1 MDVDS
6 LLTLFYKY
14 GYYSKDLEPYIYYNG
29 NDVGICYKFR
39 DNFYG
44 ELSRVYFPTDLS
56 DAEVFLKKYYWY
68 NNNSKKYGVHLCLDD
83 YKVMNPIIKFVIDDR
98 ELSYDD
104 MIELEKTN
112 ILPTKDF
119 MYLDKIKR
127 TAYIL
132 VDILNLKI
140 VTQQD
145 TYDNLYKISKEYYRL
160 LQELEDNISLYDKNY
175 SKKIIDEL
183 AKEEKKDY
191 SKKIDKIKN
200 SIASIGDTKEIER
213 LIKKLLDKLKE
224 TEQNESFIANKYE
237 LIVMPL
243 KIDIVSNKIAL
254 IQDLLN
260 NKKIFS
266 KKEDLSAAFKVIEEG
281 SPLQKIVSY
290 DVFLN
295 NEIKRIDEKYS
306 MIPEL
311 DLRTTADFFVDF
323 DNLNIN
329 VPKMIGA
336 KKEMQ
341 CEDVINDL
349 ERKYDIRSR
358 EEKNVLLFYHSV
370 FYKVK
375 NYLKFVNQPSVLETI
390 NELFDVLKNDN
401 NVLFKI
407 QYLNY
412 LDVYNIEGFINSLKN
427 SFLAINNLEKDKLL
441 GPINVFFRG
450 SRDLNNLD
458 YLLSSS
464 KASAAPSQYNGDN
477 DINYIASV
485 DEGVPVLFVPV
496 ELAIDYNNDD
506 SFVILNNKPLLIFDN
521 KDFVLKKEK
530 SDIIRVTRFD
540 MSFDNKNNYRVVN
553 GLRNRKV
560 DLYQNIRIERK
571 SVWKRK
577 SFY

>member
-571 SVWKRK
+571 SV
-577 SFY
+577 